1 MLKFRI
7 SIGVLVLSILPFSIF
22 AQSKTDTIVTIK
34 DGVKTTTI
42 ITQSPV
48 DTVASNDTT
57 GEYAEYLA
65 SIDTTSLG
73 SNLNLQAVAELFRT
87 SKDLEEFEQRLNDK
101 DEGVNN
107 LDLNEDGKTDYL
119 RVVDHAEKNTHVIV
133 LQAVVGKD
141 QFQDVASIDVVQD
154 GDKVSLQIV
163 GDEDIY
169 GTDYYIEPEEQEEV
183 KNYPAVKVMFVVGYT
198 PYYSPYYWGYY
209 PPYYRPWHPYPAYY
223 YHRHV
228 FYHHHVYHHHHHY
241 HGYHHGHGHRNPH
254 ARSVYNS
261 HRVTAPINK
270 TKRYNNNSP
279 QRPVNKT
286 RPSTRPVNKQ
296 PATRPATRPAKPST
310 RPTQPK
316 TRPTQPKTRPAQ
328 KPSTGQQARPAK
340 RPSTRPAKPAT
351 RPSQPKT
358 RPAQPRPSQPK
369 ARPAQPRQPRA
380 ARPAR
385 PMRRPGRR

>member
-1 MLKFRI
+1 MLKLKIAI
-7 SIGVLVLSILPFSIF
+7 SVFLLMALPISIF
-22 AQSKTDTIVTIK
+22 AQSKTDTTVTIK

-42 ITQSPV
+42 TSQVPV
-48 DTVASNDTT
+48 DSEAASDTT
-57 GEYAEYLA
+57 GQYAAYMA

-87 SKDLEEFEQRLNDK
+87 SKDLEAFEKRLNDK

-133 LQAVVGKD
+133 IQAVVGKD

-163 GDEDIY
+163 GDKDIY
-169 GTDYYIEPEEQEEV
+169 GTDYYIEPEKEEEV
-183 KNYPAVKVMFVVGYT
+183 KDYPTVKVIFVVGYS

-209 PPYYRPWHPYPAYY
+209 PPYYHPWHPYPAHY
-223 YHRHV
+223 
-228 FYHHHVYHHHHHY
+228 YHHHVYHHHYYHHHHY
-241 HGYHHGHGHRNPH
+241 GGYHHGHGHVNPH
-254 ARSVYNS
+254 ARSVYNRN
-261 HRVTAPINK
+261 RVTAPINK
-270 TKRYNNNSP
+270 TQRYNNNTP

-286 RPSTRPVNKQ
+286 RPSTRP
-296 PATRPATRPAKPST
+296 ST
-310 RPTQPK
+310 RPTAPSS
-316 TRPTQPKTRPAQ
+316 RPSQPKTRPAQ
-328 KPSTGQQARPAK
+328 KPNAGHQAKPSHNPT
-340 RPSTRPAKPAT
+340 RPSTRPASPST

-358 RPAQPRPSQPK
+358 RPAQPKHSQSQ
-369 ARPAQPRQPRA
+369 ARPAQPRTQQRARPA

-385 PMRRPGRR
+385 RPGRR